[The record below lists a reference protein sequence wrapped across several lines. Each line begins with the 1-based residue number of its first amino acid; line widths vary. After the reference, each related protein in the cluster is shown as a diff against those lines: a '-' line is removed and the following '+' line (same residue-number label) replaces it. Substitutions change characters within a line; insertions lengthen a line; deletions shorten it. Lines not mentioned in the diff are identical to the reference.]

1 MRRYVSVTA
10 IALLQLLSSAGAR
23 AQAPVGMDTVQHVS
37 HGVLGFTA
45 HATVGDFQ
53 GQTHTV
59 RGTAHGA
66 ALSQTVGHVETDAR
80 SLKTGNRMRDN
91 DMYGSLGA
99 SRHPVIRFD
108 VTGITDGARAEDG
121 AQQATLHGLL
131 HVNGS
136 SVAIDAP
143 AVIHSWKDSTRV
155 ETSFP
160 ISLSNFHLSGLS
172 RMFGALRVHDGA
184 TVSADV
190 TFVPGPAA
198 VEGAQAGATGSK
210 SAGPRAP
217 SG

>member
-10 IALLQLLSSAGAR
+10 IGLLQLLPFARAR
-23 AQAPVGMDTVQHVS
+23 AQAPAGVDTIQHVS

-59 RGTAHGA
+59 RGAAHGG
-66 ALSQTVGHVETDAR
+66 ALSQSVGHVETDAR

-99 SRHPVIRFD
+99 SKHPVIRFD
-108 VTGITDGARAEDG
+108 LTSITEGARGEDG

-136 SVAIDAP
+136 SVAVDAP
-143 AVIHSWKDSTRV
+143 ALIHTWKDSTRV

-160 ISLSNFHLSGLS
+160 ISLSKFHLGGLS
-172 RMFGALRVHDGA
+172 HMFGALRVHDGA
-184 TVSADV
+184 TVSADL
-190 TFVPGPAA
+190 TFVPGPAT
-198 VEGAQAGATGSK
+198 VEATQTGATGSK
-210 SAGPRAP
+210 LVGPCAP
-217 SG
+217 CP